1 MRYRVNHTTRYS
13 YSQAVFF
20 EPHLF
25 RMRPRSDVSQRLD
38 NFSLVLHPQPIGLS
52 HGLDVE
58 NNAFC
63 LAWFE
68 GLFDSLEITSSFVV
82 ETLREN
88 PFDALLIGDSVTLP
102 LSFPNQEQL
111 FLEPYLRH
119 GQALEPPDQSEVQGL
134 AEEICRSVRNDPLAF
149 LHELNQRL
157 FRQIGKVER
166 IESGI
171 QTVRQTLTMLTGAC
185 RDTTVVFM
193 EACRCMNIPA
203 RFVSGCQEGDPEKEE
218 ADLHAWAEVYLPGFG
233 WRGYDPTNGL
243 AVADRHI
250 AYAASALPENATP
263 VAGAFRGTGAA
274 AELEHRITMIGF

>member
-13 YSQAVFF
+13 YSKAVFF

-38 NFSLVLHPQPIGLS
+38 NFSLVLHPQAVGFS

-68 GLFDSLEITSSFVV
+68 GLFDSLEIISSFAV

-88 PFDALLIGDSVTLP
+88 PFDALLIGDSFALP
-102 LSFPNQEQL
+102 LSFADQEQI
-111 FLEPYLRH
+111 FLAPYLRH
-119 GQALEPPDQSEVQGL
+119 GQALEPPDHLKVQGL

-157 FRQIGKVER
+157 FKQIVKVER
-166 IESGI
+166 TETGI
-171 QTVRQTLTMLTGAC
+171 QTVHQ
-185 RDTTVVFM
+185 
-193 EACRCMNIPA
+193 
-203 RFVSGCQEGDPEKEE
+203 
-218 ADLHAWAEVYLPGFG
+218 
-233 WRGYDPTNGL
+233 
-243 AVADRHI
+243 
-250 AYAASALPENATP
+250 
-263 VAGAFRGTGAA
+263 
-274 AELEHRITMIGF
+274 